1 MTGIEEKLDI
11 VTKELFES
19 IEKYH
24 LPCSMKGN
32 INNDAKE
39 ALLGFRE
46 KLRLVK
52 PESCYNQNKIKR
64 NFDYLHY
71 LIPIRS
77 ALINQQYNA
86 VCHELGS
93 LIYRY
98 TVTEL
103 HMKMLILQL
112 LDEWV

>member
-1 MTGIEEKLDI
+1 MEK
-11 VTKELFES
+11 VTKELFE
-19 IEKYH
+19 IIKKYH

-39 ALLGFRE
+39 ALLEFRE
-46 KLRLVK
+46 KLRLIK
-52 PESCYNQNKIKR
+52 PESCYNQNKMKR

-77 ALINQQYNA
+77 ALINQQYIA
-86 VCHELGS
+86 ACHELGS

-112 LDEWV
+112 LDEYV